1 MTVDDQHPA
10 RPATTAPRIVTLTI
24 NPTVDIGL
32 DVESLDPTGKNRAT
46 VRGVAPGGGGI
57 NVARAV
63 IELGG
68 SALALH
74 TAGAEVGSRLSRLLD
89 EEGIEHVAVE
99 VAGETREAVVLDE
112 SSTER
117 SFHIVPP
124 GSELTGAE
132 VDDVIAAVL
141 EHANGHDIVVVSGS
155 LPPGVPVDFHGR
167 LAAALGE
174 DDRRLLL
181 DPSGA
186 DLPPAPVH
194 AANVLRV
201 NRREAGRLVGA
212 EVSSFSD
219 ALFANQHILDRRWA
233 DIAVTTVGEYG
244 AVISTESGHVELRT
258 PELPRPARSDA
269 GAGDSFMAGLAWGLA
284 QGLDVADAG
293 ALAVAAASAT
303 VMTPGTELC
312 RRSDVDRLLP
322 DVGVVRHD
330 EREPDAVLG
339 PP

>member
-1 MTVDDQHPA
+1 MTVDDRHSQRPA
-10 RPATTAPRIVTLTI
+10 RSTPRIVTVTI

-32 DVESLDPTGKNRAT
+32 DVEALDPTGKNRAT

-68 SALALH
+68 DALAVH
-74 TAGAEVGSRLSRLLD
+74 TAGAEVGQRLSRLLD

-99 VAGETREAVVLDE
+99 VSGETREAIVLDE

-117 SFHIVPP
+117 TFHIVPP
-124 GSELTGAE
+124 GADLSGDE
-132 VDDVIAAVL
+132 VDAVIDAVL
-141 EHANGHDIVVVSGS
+141 EHTDGDDIVVVSGS

-167 LAAALGE
+167 LAAALGA
-174 DDRRLLL
+174 DDRRLML

-194 AANVLRV
+194 AADVLRV
-201 NRREAGRLVGA
+201 NRREAGQLVGT
-212 EVSSFSD
+212 EVGSFSD
-219 ALFANQHILDRRWA
+219 ARFANEHILDRRWA

-244 AVISTESGHVELRT
+244 AMVSTATEHVELRT

-293 ALAVAAASAT
+293 ALAVATASAT
-303 VMTPGTELC
+303 VITPGTELC
-312 RRSDVDRLLP
+312 RRSDVDRLRP
-322 DVGVVRHD
+322 HVEVVRHD
-330 EREPDAVLG
+330 RASAATTNEE
-339 PP
+339 